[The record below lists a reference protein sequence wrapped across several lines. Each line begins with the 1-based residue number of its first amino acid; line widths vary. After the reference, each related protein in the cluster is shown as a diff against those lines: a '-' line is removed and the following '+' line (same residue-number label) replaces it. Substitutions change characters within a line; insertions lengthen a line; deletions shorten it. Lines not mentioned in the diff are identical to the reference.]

1 VHQHFT
7 YRELIFALW
16 ITWFGYWLISAAA
29 TKPTRQRESR
39 ASRLTYTVPL
49 LLGVWLIARPR
60 VGSGWFSAQLLPEA
74 RWRYLLALALLLA
87 GLLLTVWAR
96 VHLGRNW
103 SGTVTLK
110 EGHELIRSGPYA
122 YVRHPI
128 YTGLSLAMLGCAIAW
143 GEPRALLGLGLV
155 ICSFLYKLRPRRAV
169 HAPAVPGTVPA
180 LQRRSAGARPVRA
193 AAAGAVLKE
202 LTGQA
207 AR

>member
-1 VHQHFT
+1 MHQHFT

-16 ITWFGYWLISAAA
+16 IAWFGYWLISAAA

-39 ASRLTYTVPL
+39 ASRLTYTVLL

-60 VGSGWFSAQLLPEA
+60 VGSGWFSVQLLPEA

-128 YTGLSLAMLGCAIAW
+128 YTGLSLAMLGCAIAC

-155 ICSFLYKLRPRRAV
+155 ICSFLYKLRLEERFMRQLF
-169 HAPAVPGTVPA
+169 PGQYQRYSAEVPA
-180 LQRRSAGARPVRA
+180 LVPFAPPRRPAPP
-193 AAAGAVLKE
+193 
-202 LTGQA
+202 
-207 AR
+207 